1 MTSGVFVLVSC
12 FIAASTAFAFVV
24 VPSLSGAV
32 VDLRVRRGAGA
43 SLTIAVA
50 LTTASA
56 LVAVPPPGA
65 AVVDRRAWRP
75 LPDARQRLL
84 GRPLLRGRD
93 PSSSSPPLTTTT
105 VRRTR
110 VTEIPSPGS
119 TRRGGESVSR
129 RRRPSLPSRRADVRA
144 PRGRDPPSS
153 PSVDEEGWEENVEEE
168 EDDDEG
174 DDGDSRKTRTRRGRR
189 RSTRRSTLGGDR
201 WSTRGKWMTR
211 ARSTSTLVR
220 VFSLLPFRA
229 RVVWD

>member
-32 VDLRVRRGAGA
+32 ANLRRGAGA

-153 PSVDEEGWEENVEEE
+153 PSVDEEGWEENFEEEE
-168 EDDDEG
+168 EDDNEG
-174 DDGDSRKTRTRRGRR
+174 GDGNLRKTQTRRRR
-189 RSTRRSTLGGDR
+189 RRCTRRSTLGGIGEVQGG
-201 WSTRGKWMTR
+201 SG
-211 ARSTSTLVR
+211 
-220 VFSLLPFRA
+220 
-229 RVVWD
+229 